1 MVAAES
7 DTRPSVDPRIRLTP
21 NPIGSSSG
29 YGAIMTESAA
39 QRTDASAQSEAR
51 SAELVPDGAAH
62 TMAHLVESQARLG
75 ERIEDLGRVIAR
87 QAATIERLTDAAR
100 ARAEQGRAGADLPLI
115 VELFA
120 LHSDAAAC
128 ATTAESVRERDAFA
142 AITSRIERLIIG
154 RGGGLVTP
162 RADDAFDAL
171 TMEAADTT
179 KTDDPELDRTVDSVI
194 RTGLIV
200 AGRSVRPAGVV
211 VRRYRAPASAP

>member
-1 MVAAES
+1 
-7 DTRPSVDPRIRLTP
+7 
-21 NPIGSSSG
+21 
-29 YGAIMTESAA
+29 MTESAA

-62 TMAHLVESQARLG
+62 TIAHLVESQARLG

-100 ARAEQGRAGADLPLI
+100 ARAEQGRADLPLI

-120 LHSDAAAC
+120 LHGDAAAC
-128 ATTAESVRERDAFA
+128 ATTAESVRERAAFA
-142 AITSRIERLIIG
+142 AITTRIERLIIG
-154 RGGGLVTP
+154 RGGSLVTP

-171 TMEAADTT
+171 IMEAADTT

-194 RTGLIV
+194 WAGLIV
-200 AGRSVRPAGVV
+200 SGRSVRPAGVV
-211 VRRYRAPASAP
+211 VRRYRASASAP